1 MFVFSENWASLKN
14 QLKDLVE
21 YPRRTV
27 APFRSRR
34 DEAVWLAILAT
45 SSCVVLLSSIFRTG
59 IVLSVVPDFFLALWN
74 DSCN

>member
-1 MFVFSENWASLKN
+1 
-14 QLKDLVE
+14 
-21 YPRRTV
+21 V